1 MARKKVF
8 IDGTPLIGKHLSGV
22 GQVVLETVRALDSEE
37 FSDMYDFVI
46 FLPYDEKGKI
56 DYLKLKNITIKYL
69 PYPHKFLSLFSRMA
83 LSPPLDLFLGK
94 GVYVFMNFRNWPLLS
109 SKSITYIH
117 DVAFL
122 KYPQYIE
129 PRNLRFL
136 SRYTKQWVRR
146 TTKVVAVSNTTADEI
161 REKIPMASHKVE
173 VVVNAVNTKFY
184 TPRSKQL
191 QDQVKAK
198 YGLTDFVLFVSNIE
212 PRKNVLT
219 LINAYKQSIGKADTQ
234 LFIVGGGGW
243 LNEPILEAI
252 ESARREGFNVIKN
265 KSFVPDEDLPLLM
278 QAARTL
284 VIPSWHE
291 GFGLP
296 LLQAVASGGSVIASD
311 IPALR
316 EAAALVRNKNVSFF
330 NPKDTEE
337 LAVKLSGTKPKGVQ
351 SVAKSI
357 EIRDWTDAARELMTL
372 VDTVEVGKK

>member
-1 MARKKVF
+1 
-8 IDGTPLIGKHLSGV
+8 
-22 GQVVLETVRALDSEE
+22 
-37 FSDMYDFVI
+37 
-46 FLPYDEKGKI
+46 
-56 DYLKLKNITIKYL
+56 
-69 PYPHKFLSLFSRMA
+69 
-83 LSPPLDLFLGK
+83 
-94 GVYVFMNFRNWPLLS
+94 
-109 SKSITYIH
+109 
-117 DVAFL
+117 
-122 KYPQYIE
+122 
-129 PRNLRFL
+129 
-136 SRYTKQWVRR
+136 
-146 TTKVVAVSNTTADEI
+146 VAVSNTTADEI
-161 REKIPMASHKVE
+161 REKIPTASSKVE

-184 TPRSKQL
+184 TPHNKQL

-219 LINAYKQSIGKADTQ
+219 LINAYKRSIGKADTQ

-252 ESARREGFNVIKN
+252 EYARREGFNVIKN

-330 NPKDTEE
+330 NPEDTEE
-337 LAVKLSGTKPKGVQ
+337 LAVKLSGTKPEGVQ
-351 SVAKSI
+351 PVAKSI
-357 EIRDWTDAARELMTL
+357 EIREWTDAARELMTL